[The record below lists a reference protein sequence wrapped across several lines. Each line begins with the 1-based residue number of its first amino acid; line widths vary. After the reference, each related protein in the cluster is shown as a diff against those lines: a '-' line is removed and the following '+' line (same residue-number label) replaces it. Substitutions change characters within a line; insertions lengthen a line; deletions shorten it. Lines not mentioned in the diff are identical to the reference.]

1 MFATKS
7 QGALRTPSSRWQPF
21 GPAWLQAMWLALL
34 AIFWYEILIV
44 DIPILLKNIDNDKDN
59 LENIDKAILENI
71 DIDKGRGQILLL
83 ENIDINKEFE
93 NIDISIDS
101 NKDNL
106 KNIDININID
116 INMVFLENSDMDFLE
131 KLLEKWD
138 IMILVSIIS

>member
-44 DIPILLKNIDNDKDN
+44 DIPILLKNIGTDKDN

-71 DIDKGRGQILLL
+71 DIDEDSL
-83 ENIDINKEFE
+83 ENIDIDIDKDYLEIIDIDIEIDKNILKNIHF
-93 NIDISIDS
+93 NIDIYNEILGV
-101 NKDNL
+101 K
-106 KNIDININID
+106 INFFQQI
-116 INMVFLENSDMDFLE
+116 
-131 KLLEKWD
+131 
-138 IMILVSIIS
+138 

>member
-1 MFATKS
+1 
-7 QGALRTPSSRWQPF
+7 
-21 GPAWLQAMWLALL
+21 MWLALL
-34 AIFWYEILIV
+34 AIFLYEILII

-59 LENIDKAILENI
+59 LENINKAILENI